1 MIGPRLV
8 AILLRLYPPGFR
20 DRFGAEMLST
30 YLDQC
35 DGARSRARVTRAT
48 LGNLLASLP
57 AAHLDARRTRGR
69 PRLEPPP
76 RTNRVHN
83 FATDLRQMARS
94 LAKEPGFA
102 AVAVL
107 TLALGIGANTAV
119 FSVLNSV
126 VLAPLPYD
134 QPEQL
139 VRLYTA
145 SRPEPAK
152 RQFLTGLDLLD
163 VRDESGAFADVGVL
177 YTYRETGSDLTL
189 PGADPRRIR
198 VVEVG
203 AGYFTALRAT
213 PLLGRTFTPDEN
225 GPAVPRVVLSYRLW
239 RELTNGD
246 RSIIGRTIPLNM
258 RDSEVIGVMRP
269 TFRDVAGEDVAA
281 WIPADLTRGGRNNR
295 RNHYLSGVAR
305 LKPGITLE
313 QAQARVNAVMARIEQ
328 ESPESNKD
336 RTMRVLPLL
345 DDTVGESRASVFVLM
360 GAAGLVL
367 LIACLNVANLFLA
380 RSLGK
385 TRDLAIRTAL
395 GANRARLIRQR
406 LTESVLV
413 AVVGGAAGSL
423 VAFWGVQLLLA
434 VSPASLPRGEEV
446 GFDPLLLAFALATT
460 VLTGLLFGAAPAWRA
475 SRVDPAEVLHE
486 GSRGNTGGRA
496 GGRLRDVL
504 VAGQVALAL
513 VLLIGAGVLMKSF
526 VALERVDLGFS
537 TDRIE
542 TFEVNLP
549 AARYAAP
556 DSRVRFHEAF
566 GRKLAELAGVEKV
579 GAMSWL
585 PANGSYHQWGFE
597 YRDAAGADQGTGADI
612 RVVEGDV
619 FGTLGIP
626 LLKGRSFSATDGL
639 DTNGVALIS
648 KGLAEAA
655 YGGREP
661 LGETFRTS
669 SRNFRVIGV
678 VGDVA
683 VEANGTVNHHVYLS
697 HAQFGNDRNWI
708 LTYVVRTAGDPGA
721 VVGPA
726 RAELATLDPALV
738 LHRPRPLDD
747 VVTRHRARQRFTLL
761 LMGTFA
767 AVALSLAA
775 VGVYGVLS
783 YAVTQRVHE
792 IGVRMAL
799 GARPGQ
805 VRRSVLRHGVLIA
818 GVGMAGG
825 LVAAI
830 GFSRVLQT
838 LVFGVSPRDPMVFAT
853 VVLVLGAV
861 VLAAGYVPARRA
873 TKVQPLEALRGD

>member
-8 AILLRLYPPGFR
+8 ALLLRLYPAGFR
-20 DRFGAEMLST
+20 DRFGEEMLST

-35 DGARSRARVTRAT
+35 DAARSRGRVTLAT

-57 AAHLDARRTRGR
+57 AAHLDARRPKG
-69 PRLEPPP
+69 PLLEPPP

-83 FATDLRQMARS
+83 LATDLRQMARS
-94 LAKEPGFA
+94 LARQPGFA
-102 AVAVL
+102 AVTVL

-139 VRLYTA
+139 VRLYIA
-145 SRPEPAK
+145 SKKEPG
-152 RQFLTGLDLLD
+152 RREFLPAPDLLD
-163 VRDESGAFADVGVL
+163 VREQSGAFAHVGML
-177 YTYRETGSDLTL
+177 YTYRETGSDLTP
-189 PGADPRRIR
+189 PGAAPRRIR
-198 VVEVG
+198 VVEVS
-203 AGYFTALRAT
+203 AGYFPALRAT
-213 PLLGRTFTPDEN
+213 PLLGRTFTPDEE

-239 RELTNGD
+239 QELTNGD
-246 RSIIGRTIPLNM
+246 RSIVGRSIPLNM
-258 RDSEVIGVMRP
+258 RDCEVIGVMRP

-281 WIPADLTRGGRNNR
+281 WIPADLTPGGRNSR
-295 RNHYLSGVAR
+295 VNHYLSAIAR
-305 LKPGITLE
+305 LQPGVTLA
-313 QAQARVNAVMARIEQ
+313 QAQARVDAVMARAEDAFPDTN
-328 ESPESNKD
+328 ED

-413 AVVGGAAGSL
+413 AVVGGAVGSL

-446 GFDPLLLAFALATT
+446 GFDPLLLAFALALT

-475 SRVDPAEVLHE
+475 SRVDPTEVLHE

-496 GGRLRDVL
+496 SGRVRDVL
-504 VAGQVALAL
+504 VAGQVAVAL

-526 VALERVDLGFS
+526 VALQRVDLGFE
-537 TDRIE
+537 TDRVE

-549 AARYAAP
+549 AARYAASA
-556 DSRVRFHEAF
+556 SRVRFHEAF
-566 GRKLAELAGVEKV
+566 GRKLADLPNVEKV
-579 GAMSWL
+579 GAASWL
-585 PANGSYHQWGFE
+585 PANGAYHQWG
-597 YRDAAGADQGTGADI
+597 YGYLDSTGARQSYPGTQV
-612 RVVEGDV
+612 RVVEGEY
-619 FGTLGIP
+619 FAALGIP
-626 LLKGRSFSATDGL
+626 LIRGRVFIPADGL
-639 DTNGVALIS
+639 DTSGAALIS
-648 KGLAEAA
+648 SSIADKV
-655 YGGREP
+655 YNRRDP
-661 LGETFRTS
+661 LGERFRTGG
-669 SRNFRVIGV
+669 RTFTIIGV

-683 VEANGTVNHHVYLS
+683 HQADGAKGGMVYLS
-697 HAQFGNDRNWI
+697 HAQFGDDRNWI
-708 LTYVVRTAGDPGA
+708 LTYVVRTAGSPEA
-721 VVGPA
+721 VNRPA
-726 RAELATLDPALV
+726 RAALATIDPALV

-747 VVTRHRARQRFTLL
+747 VVAQHRARQRFTLL
-761 LMGTFA
+761 LMAAFA
-767 AVALSLAA
+767 AVALTLSA

-799 GARPGQ
+799 GAKPSQ
-805 VRRSVLRHGVLIA
+805 VRGAVLKHGVLIA
-818 GVGMAGG
+818 SAGMVVG
-825 LVAAI
+825 LVAAV
-830 GFSRVLQT
+830 GLSSVLQT
-838 LVFGVSPRDPMVFAT
+838 LVFGVSPRDPLVFAT

-861 VLAAGYVPARRA
+861 VLVAGYLPARRA